1 MVAIYDIYANIG
13 DETIYE
19 NEIAATPANTTGMGN
34 PMMPT
39 DTECGSEPLDT
50 CKKDKKKKCKKHV
63 EEGLLAGQDAT
74 LKDGDNIACILD
86 YVSILA
92 KSKRLERYDE
102 NEIKDVVN
110 YCIKYNALVCN
121 KPGEIVCDY
130 SNFEKGGREDRKS
143 FAMAYSLAF
152 ASSGI
157 EIDTNLLTK
166 SIKKITFKNFD
177 TDVCLDLY
185 GNNDLSSVDLEF
197 PEGHLMI
204 ITMTDDAIVKL
215 GKVNCNTLYVRDNRN
230 RGIHSKGISLKSGS
244 KIQILD
250 LSKCERLGSLIGK
263 KLDIGSLI
271 LHQNFVEYAVRN
283 SGFAN
288 QNTRAWVVNE
298 RYR

>member
-1 MVAIYDIYANIG
+1 MVAIYDIYANTG
-13 DETIYE
+13 DETFYE

-39 DTECGSEPLDT
+39 DTERGSEPLDT

-86 YVSILA
+86 YVNILA

-102 NEIKDVVN
+102 NDIKDIVN
-110 YCIKYNALVCN
+110 YCTKYNALSCN
-121 KPGEIVCDY
+121 KSGEIICDY
-130 SNFEKGGREDRKS
+130 SNFEKGGKEDRKS

-157 EIDTNLLTK
+157 EIDTNLLSK

-177 TDVCLDLY
+177 PNICLDLY
-185 GNNDLSSVDLEF
+185 GNNDLSSVDIEF
-197 PEGHLMI
+197 PEGQLK
-204 ITMTDDAIVKL
+204 ITAMNNDAIVKL
-215 GKVNCNTLYVRDNRN
+215 GKVNCNTLYVRDNLN
-230 RGIHSKGISLKSGS
+230 KDIHPKGISLKTGS
-244 KIQILD
+244 AIQILD
-250 LSKCERLGSLIGK
+250 LSKCHQLGLLIGK
-263 KLDIGSLI
+263 KLNIDSISLNP
-271 LHQNFVEYAVRN
+271 NFVEYAVRN

>member
-1 MVAIYDIYANIG
+1 MKNLIDF
-13 DETIYE
+13 YE
-19 NEIAATPANTTGMGN
+19 CEINAATPANTTGMGN

-50 CKKDKKKKCKKHV
+50 CKKDKKKKCKKCV
-63 EEGLLAGQDAT
+63 KEGLLSGQDAT

-102 NEIKDVVN
+102 NDIKDVVN
-110 YCIKYNALVCN
+110 YCTKYNALVCN

-130 SNFEKGGREDRKS
+130 SNLEKGGRDDRKS

-157 EIDTNLLTK
+157 EIDTNLLSK

-177 TDVCLDLY
+177 PEICLCLY
-185 GNNDLSSVDLEF
+185 GNNDLSSVDIEF
-197 PEGHLMI
+197 PEGELTI
-204 ITMTDDAIVKL
+204 IPMADAGIIKF
-215 GKVNCNTLYVRDNRN
+215 GKVNCNALNVRDHRS
-230 RGIHSKGISLKSGS
+230 REIYPEGISLKTGS
-244 KIQILD
+244 KIQTLD
-250 LSKCERLGSLIGK
+250 LSRCERLGSLIGK
-263 KLDIGSLI
+263 KLDIGSLT
-271 LHQNFVEYAVRN
+271 LHQNFVGYAVRN
-283 SGFAN
+283 SGFVN
-288 QNTRAWVVNE
+288 QRTAVWAANE

>member
-1 MVAIYDIYANIG
+1 MKTISDIYN
-13 DETIYE
+13 E
-19 NEIAATPANTTGMGN
+19 NVEIVTTPANTTGMGN
-34 PMMPT
+34 PMAPT
-39 DTECGSEPLDT
+39 DTENGSEPIVT
-50 CKKDKKKKCKKHV
+50 KRKKKCKKCV
-63 EEGLLAGQDAT
+63 KEGLLSGQDPT
-74 LKDGDNIACILD
+74 LKDGENIACILD
-86 YVSILA
+86 YVNILA
-92 KSKRLERYDE
+92 KSKSLERYDE
-102 NEIKDVVN
+102 SDIKDVID
-110 YCIKYNALVCN
+110 YCMKYNALMCN

-130 SNFEKGGREDRKS
+130 SNFEKGGRDGDRKS
-143 FAMAYSLAF
+143 FAMTYSLVF
-152 ASSGI
+152 SSSGI
-157 EIDTNLLTK
+157 EINTNLLTK

-177 TDVCLDLY
+177 TDLCLDIY

-271 LHQNFVEYAVRN
+271 LHQNFVGYAVHN
-283 SGFAN
+283 SGFVN
-288 QNTRAWVVNE
+288 QNTNVWAASE
-298 RYR
+298 KYR